1 MNMIRKIS
9 IVTLSLILLTGCGSS
24 IKNTHDDNKLTVGME
39 CNYAPFNWS
48 TTTPDKYTEQ
58 ISTVDYCDGYDV
70 TIAKKLNH

>member
-1 MNMIRKIS
+1 MIRKIS

-58 ISTVDYCDGYDV
+58 ISTVDYCEW
-70 TIAKKLNH
+70 L